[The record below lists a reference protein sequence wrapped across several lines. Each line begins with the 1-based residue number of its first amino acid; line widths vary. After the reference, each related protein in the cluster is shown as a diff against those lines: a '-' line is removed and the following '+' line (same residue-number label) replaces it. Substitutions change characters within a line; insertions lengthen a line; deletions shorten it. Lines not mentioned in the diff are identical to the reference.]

1 MEEINYNKYN
11 NMPLED
17 ALNNLKVQKQ
27 RLSEL
32 KEKQRYLVENDP
44 NNEQLKNEF
53 NKEWKAI
60 LGEISDIYALN
71 ENMNRI
77 NESSNN
83 KASNKDKN
91 MGMGADSYSYERDLA
106 DNPTI
111 DDIKGFLTDYNSE
124 SNSEGESSY
133 KRRVLRNQ
141 RKKNIQ
147 DRYFEVLS
155 RNLQNM
161 NVKDN
166 YNNSPRM
173 MNQKDDRMRYDDLD
187 FMKKSGRFLEDYDE
201 TGKRLVNNRISK
213 KSSIDNMDSLN
224 DISDRSG
231 PIIDEEMLKDLN
243 DIKELNKAIQ
253 RSNLIDDYDELE
265 MLKNRRMPP
274 PPSNSGV
281 VNPINSS
288 PMNYEFIEK
297 LPSNSAYMMDNFE
310 GSSDHG
316 FNPARTPLPS
326 SPMSM
331 NMNLKHHNRTK
342 RHVDPAP
349 MDELDDYI
357 DVNALRSGGSNSGM
371 INKRNKNPMLGF
383 DMPPMPSSMLDTNYM
398 DNRSDRVYSSPS
410 LMSKHSI
417 TNSPNLMSGGL
428 PSPMARPTMGTP
440 TMQTAMNPMMNNMAP
455 TMPNMNGMGGMSSRL
470 NAGMGPGMGM
480 MSNEAAMEW
489 NQLEEELNEEDGEDE
504 LDSDIDD
511 LFDNPKS
518 KEYKGN
524 KALKLLGVG
533 AKSGA
538 INRNKGRNPYA
549 VKHQNISVVP
559 KQNYIPMSGIGMGK
573 SPYMMN
579 ESRSLDNIASL
590 NNMNSPYS
598 PDKST
603 NLTSFMSAPDKL
615 NNLGGMNMNM
625 NMNMNM
631 GMGMGM
637 NMGNGS
643 GSVNNEGKAIKV
655 LGIKNK
661 KPSAINTNPMMSMDY
676 GSGVNASFMINNN
689 MKGFANGNSPGDL
702 ISPINKVGYEHIPV
716 HGVGNPL
723 SAGNNKSPFN
733 PRSRNNFNQNENVAK
748 RYNDPHNKSFGYDES
763 MMSMNSNNS
772 GGHRRSNSNSNNNNN
787 SNNSIN
793 NNNNSNS
800 SIDRF
805 DFSRPRDPK
814 NMRPEDK
821 LDAIILPSLTVTM
834 KQITIHELTTSTSKN
849 ILTSG
854 YLLKRSSSLF
864 KKWKHRYFILCS
876 DHLYCFASNQ
886 PNEKSLLAIPITK
899 DAVVRAHTEENK
911 YIIIFIAVWYEF
923 SIVQKEFYFQA
934 INEEEMNLWVK
945 QIKMAITVEK
955 FKRTS
960 LPKVPELP
968 MSLLENLKN
977 ANTSGNTSGN
987 ISSFESYKMSNSHPN
1002 MNSLSEEATYRN
1014 SNSND
1019 YELSIESN
1027 GNNQRNSNSNRISN
1041 GTAGNGNSLNR
1052 QKEHLSISTTNS
1064 INNPENTSL
1073 ASIPS
1078 TQAKIFSN
1086 NNKYEEHRNS
1096 GLHQRIN
1103 DIKMESKHDSMNS
1116 NSNLS
1121 ISSSKNSFTNDTNAT
1136 LKNNSPI
1143 VTPKSA
1149 EPKKEKI
1156 EYPARISSNNHKNR
1170 HKRPYKSKH
1179 DMEKYLRRKEH
1190 SSKNKRVS
1198 TENILKHLSLDDTNV
1213 NTSSSTDNNDLRFY
1227 NKDLDFSDEEDL
1239 SILMDEDFM
1248 NKSKMAENSFYI
1260 HSGDEKSFNNS
1271 IDYSI
1276 SGKNNKTS
1284 DLNLNYNKVIIT
1296 EISRK
1301 DSDGAERFVRPRK
1314 HHRSRSEGS
1323 NLKSFSSISSSSKK
1337 ESHRHSFNSGVSDEE
1352 TNLSMYQEILSSNKT
1367 NYRISHGNLTMKS
1380 NDDDND
1386 MDDNKNRKINN
1397 NKKKDDDDYS
1407 KSEDDDDDEE
1417 EAFRRMENLKNNKP
1431 SQNFDADK
1439 KISISKSFS
1448 SFMNEFDE
1456 KIKNNETDESIEN
1469 DSTIKDETN
1478 NINNSTTPT
1487 EEYFNKALTELA
1499 ALSSLSKK

>member
-1 MEEINYNKYN
+1 MEEINYNNYN

-17 ALNNLKVQKQ
+17 AITNLKIQKQ
-27 RLSEL
+27 KLSEL
-32 KEKQRYLVENDP
+32 KEKQRYMVENDP
-44 NNEQLKNEF
+44 NNEQLKDEF
-53 NKEWKAI
+53 NKEWKAV

-83 KASNKDKN
+83 KGSNKEKN
-91 MGMGADSYSYERDLA
+91 MGMGADSYSYGRDLS
-106 DNPTI
+106 DHPTI

-147 DRYFEVLS
+147 DRYLEVLS
-155 RNLQNM
+155 RNLQNI
-161 NVKDN
+161 NRND
-166 YNNSPRM
+166 YNDSSRM
-173 MNQKDDRMRYDDLD
+173 LNQKEDRMKYDDLD
-187 FMKKSGRFLEDYDE
+187 FMKKGGRFLDDYDE
-201 TGKRLVNNRISK
+201 TGKRLVNSRISK

-231 PIIDEEMLKDLN
+231 PIINEDMLKDLN

-253 RSNLIDDYDELE
+253 RANLIDDYDDLE
-265 MLKNRRMPP
+265 MLKNRHIPP
-274 PPSNSGV
+274 APSNSGV
-281 VNPINSS
+281 VNAMNSS

-297 LPSNSAYMMDNFE
+297 IPSNSAYMMDNFE
-310 GSSDHG
+310 GSSEHS

-326 SPMSM
+326 SPMNM
-331 NMNLKHHNRTK
+331 NMNLKHHNRSK

-349 MDELDDYI
+349 MDDLDDYI
-357 DVNALRSGGSNSGM
+357 DVNALRSGSSNSGM
-371 INKRNKNPMLGF
+371 MTKRNKNPMLGY
-383 DMPPMPSSMLDTNYM
+383 DIPPMPPMLDTNYM
-398 DNRSDRVYSSPS
+398 DNHSDRVYSSPS

-417 TNSPNLMSGGL
+417 TNSPNLMAGSL
-428 PSPMARPTMGTP
+428 PSPMARPTVGTP
-440 TMQTAMNPMMNNMAP
+440 TMQTPMNPMMNNM
-455 TMPNMNGMGGMSSRL
+455 NGMNSPMGGMPSRL
-470 NAGMGPGMGM
+470 NTGMAPGMSM
-480 MSNEAAMEW
+480 MSNAAAMEW

-504 LDSDIDD
+504 LDSDIED

-518 KEYKGN
+518 KEFKGN

-538 INRNKGRNPYA
+538 INRNKYSNQGRNPYA

-559 KQNYIPMSGIGMGK
+559 KQNYVPMSGIGMGK
-573 SPYMMN
+573 APYMMN
-579 ESRSLDNIASL
+579 ESKSLDNIAAM

-598 PDKST
+598 PDKSA
-603 NLTSFMSAPDKL
+603 NLPSYMSVPDKL
-615 NNLGGMNMNM
+615 NNISGMNMNM
-625 NMNMNM
+625 SMSMNM
-631 GMGMGM
+631 GMG
-637 NMGNGS
+637 NGN

-655 LGIKNK
+655 LGIKSK
-661 KPSAINTNPMMSMDY
+661 KPSAINTNPLMDY
-676 GSGVNASFMINNN
+676 GNGVNASFIINSNV
-689 MKGFANGNSPGDL
+689 KGFSNSNSSDL
-702 ISPINKVGYEHIPV
+702 ISPITKVGYEHIPIN
-716 HGVGNPL
+716 GVGNPL
-723 SAGNNKSPFN
+723 SGGSNKSSPYKSDY
-733 PRSRNNFNQNENVAK
+733 RSRNNFTPNENSLK
-748 RYNDPHNKSFGYDES
+748 RYNDPHNKSFGYEES
-763 MMSMNSNNS
+763 MMSINSNNS
-772 GGHRRSNSNSNNNNN
+772 GVGHHRSNSNVNINN
-787 SNNSIN
+787 SNN
-793 NNNNSNS
+793 NSGNT

-814 NMRPEDK
+814 SMRPEDK
-821 LDAIILPSLTVTM
+821 LDAILLPSLTVTM
-834 KQITIHELTTSTSKN
+834 KQITIHELTTSPSKN

-899 DAVVRAHTEENK
+899 DAVVRAHTDENK
-911 YIIIFIAVWYEF
+911 FIIIFIAVWYEF

-968 MSLLENLKN
+968 VSLLENLKN
-977 ANTSGNTSGN
+977 ANTSGNSSGN
-987 ISSFESYKMSNSHPN
+987 ISSFESYKVTNSHPN
-1002 MNSLSEEATYRN
+1002 INSMSEETIYRN
-1014 SNSND
+1014 SND
-1019 YELSIESN
+1019 YDVSVDGN
-1027 GNNQRNSNSNRISN
+1027 GNRNSNRISN
-1041 GTAGNGNSLNR
+1041 SSFNR
-1052 QKEHLSISTTNS
+1052 QREHLSISTTNS
-1064 INNPENTSL
+1064 MNNLENTSL

-1086 NNKYEEHRNS
+1086 NKYDDHRNS
-1096 GLHQRIN
+1096 GHHQRIS
-1103 DIKMESKHDSMNS
+1103 DIKRESKHDSVNS
-1116 NSNLS
+1116 NSNVS
-1121 ISSSKNSFTNDTNAT
+1121 ISSSKNSFTNDTNTT
-1136 LKNNSPI
+1136 LKNNSP
-1143 VTPKSA
+1143 VTPKSSDS
-1149 EPKKEKI
+1149 KKEKL
-1156 EYPARISSNNHKNR
+1156 EYPTRISSNNHKSR
-1170 HKRPYKSKH
+1170 HKRPYKSKQEI
-1179 DMEKYLRRKEH
+1179 EKYLKKKEH
-1190 SSKNKRVS
+1190 SSSSKNKRVS
-1198 TENILKHLSLDDTNV
+1198 TENILKHLSLDDTNP

-1227 NKDLDFSDEEDL
+1227 NKDLDFSDEEEL

-1276 SGKNNKTS
+1276 SGKGKS

-1301 DSDGAERFVRPRK
+1301 DSDGADRFVRPRK

-1337 ESHRHSFNSGVSDEE
+1337 DNSRRNSFNSTISDEE

-1367 NYRISHGNLTMKS
+1367 NYRISHGNVTMKS
-1380 NDDDND
+1380 N
-1386 MDDNKNRKINN
+1386 
-1397 NKKKDDDDYS
+1397 
-1407 KSEDDDDDEE
+1407 EDDSYNDDKKNKDKNKAKDEE
-1417 EAFRRMENLKNNKP
+1417 EEALRKMEKLKNDIASKNY
-1431 SQNFDADK
+1431 DDDK

-1456 KIKNNETDESIEN
+1456 KIKNSETDESIEN
-1469 DSTIKDETN
+1469 DSTIKYDATN
-1478 NINNSTTPT
+1478 NDINNSTTPT

-1499 ALSSLSKK
+1499 ALSNLSKKT